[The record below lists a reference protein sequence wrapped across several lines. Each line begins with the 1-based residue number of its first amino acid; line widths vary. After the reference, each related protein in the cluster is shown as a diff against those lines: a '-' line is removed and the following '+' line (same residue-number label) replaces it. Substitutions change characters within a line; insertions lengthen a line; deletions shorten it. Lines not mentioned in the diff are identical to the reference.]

1 MTEDNLLN
9 YSELASELLKDQKS
23 EWKLLAD
30 NYKALKNIKIKTF
43 QFDGFKIKIQFN
55 PGRIFSTTAE
65 VDEESIKNRDCF
77 LCKQNRPEE
86 QRGIGYNENY
96 LILCNPYPIL
106 PEHFTLTYKEHI
118 PQSISIYFTDF
129 LNLSK
134 ALSKK
139 YSVIYNGP
147 KCGASAPDHLH
158 FQAGTK
164 FYMPIDDEF
173 NQLKNE
179 YGEML
184 KDSENISVAGIND
197 GIRKIVSIE
206 CNNVEILTNV
216 FKVFYSGYKNLS
228 GNIDEPFMNI
238 TSLYEKDFGWRVII
252 FLRSK
257 HRSSHYYAVGEERI
271 LLSPASIDL
280 GGICITPVEKD
291 FNKLTKEKLTE
302 IFREISLGK
311 EQFDYIKSFLSQ
323 KLESI

>member
-1 MTEDNLLN
+1 
-9 YSELASELLKDQKS
+9 
-23 EWKLLAD
+23 
-30 NYKALKNIKIKTF
+30 
-43 QFDGFKIKIQFN
+43 
-55 PGRIFSTTAE
+55 
-65 VDEESIKNRDCF
+65 
-77 LCKQNRPEE
+77 
-86 QRGIGYNENY
+86 
-96 LILCNPYPIL
+96 
-106 PEHFTLTYKEHI
+106 
-118 PQSISIYFTDF
+118 
-129 LNLSK
+129 
-134 ALSKK
+134 
-139 YSVIYNGP
+139 
-147 KCGASAPDHLH
+147 
-158 FQAGTK
+158 
-164 FYMPIDDEF
+164 MPIDDEF